1 MNIDITKIIAAIL
14 APVTDFLKQQGIWD
28 TLVKI
33 YQIVS
38 GIVLSLWGWLDNN
51 IGTQKILDLL
61 VVFLKFILNIF
72 LTLFDVLSQIVNW
85 LLHIIK

>member
-1 MNIDITKIIAAIL
+1 MNIDVTKIIAAMF
-14 APVTDFLKQQGIWD
+14 APITDFLKQQGIWD

-38 GIVLSLWGWLDNN
+38 GIVLNLWGWLENN
-51 IGTQKILDLL
+51 VGTQKILDLL

-72 LTLFDVLSQIVNW
+72 LTLFDILSKLVNW
-85 LLHIIK
+85 LLHII

>member
-1 MNIDITKIIAAIL
+1 MNIDVTKIIAAML
-14 APVTDFLKQQGIWD
+14 TPVTDFLKQQGIWD

-38 GIVLSLWGWLDNN
+38 GIVLNLWGWLENN

-61 VVFLKFILNIF
+61 VTFLKFILNIF
-72 LTLFDVLSQIVNW
+72 LTLFDVLSKLVNW
-85 LLHIIK
+85 LLHIV

>member
-38 GIVLSLWGWLDNN
+38 GIVLNLWGWLGNN

-85 LLHIIK
+85 LLHIVK